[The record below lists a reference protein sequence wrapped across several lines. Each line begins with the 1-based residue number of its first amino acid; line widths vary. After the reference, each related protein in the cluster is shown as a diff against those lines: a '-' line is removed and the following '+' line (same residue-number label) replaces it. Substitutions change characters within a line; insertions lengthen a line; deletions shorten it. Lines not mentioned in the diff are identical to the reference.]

1 MNERTRNVVFF
12 ACLSVAGLSFGCAS
26 NPVAPFDSFKTAPI
40 TAYRLQNYE
49 PPPQVATTPTAPGQI
64 PGIPPEIQKWVSA
77 GASMIPPGLLPP
89 GLIPGVGAPAAPPV
103 DNTPRFHNFRVL
115 GMPTNVID
123 SKLRDELIAIMGF
136 PKNFDDSHAS
146 CLYAEYGF
154 SFARIGQPP
163 ADVLVSLSCD
173 QVQAQN
179 FIWPHKSVGLTPD
192 TAARISK
199 LVPSVFGG

>member
-1 MNERTRNVVFF
+1 V
-12 ACLSVAGLSFGCAS
+12 
-26 NPVAPFDSFKTAPI
+26 
-40 TAYRLQNYE
+40 
-49 PPPQVATTPTAPGQI
+49 
-64 PGIPPEIQKWVSA
+64 
-77 GASMIPPGLLPP
+77 GASRRLDDSPWSVTPGDPPRRG
-89 GLIPGVGAPAAPPV
+89 GARRSARRQHAALSQFSHTQHA
-103 DNTPRFHNFRVL
+103 D
-115 GMPTNVID
+115 
-123 SKLRDELIAIMGF
+123 
-136 PKNFDDSHAS
+136 FDDTHAS

-199 LVPSVFGG
+199 LVPSIFGG